1 MPVAP
6 DGSLPN
12 VGPVDE
18 SDVRNQGQRLR
29 KDSTNLFRFSTVR
42 WFLGLRVFFITTLFK
57 R

>member
-18 SDVRNQGQRLR
+18 SGVRNQGQLLR
-29 KDSTNLFRFSTVR
+29 KDSTNLFRFSAVR
-42 WFLGLRVFFITTLFK
+42 WFLGLRFLFLTTLFK